1 MECVLNENFPTI
13 QCAAFSVE
21 DPQWGQSLHI
31 AIVGDVER
39 NSINSVLESK
49 IGVFAKPKGI
59 HFVNSLPLL
68 GIGKV
73 DRKRLAQ
80 EIPNE

>member
-1 MECVLNENFPTI
+1 
-13 QCAAFSVE
+13 
-21 DPQWGQSLHI
+21 
-31 AIVGDVER
+31 
-39 NSINSVLESK
+39 VLEEK
-49 IGVFAKPKGI
+49 VGAFAKPKGI
-59 HFVNSLPLL
+59 HSLNSLPLL

>member
-1 MECVLNENFPTI
+1 
-13 QCAAFSVE
+13 
-21 DPQWGQSLHI
+21 
-31 AIVGDVER
+31 
-39 NSINSVLESK
+39 VLEEK
-49 IGVFAKPKGI
+49 VGTFAKPKGI

-80 EIPNE
+80 ELSNE

>member
-1 MECVLNENFPTI
+1 
-13 QCAAFSVE
+13 
-21 DPQWGQSLHI
+21 LHI
-31 AIVGDVER
+31 AFVGQADKEA
-39 NSINSVLESK
+39 ITTVLENR
-49 IGVFAKPKGI
+49 IGAFAKPKGI

-80 EIPNE
+80 ELSNE